1 MKFKF
6 LKTVLVS
13 SVLVVNSFANAGI
26 ITLDN
31 TLNLNDALADTESN
45 FHPQGLGYDTATNE
59 LLFFQQSSQIIYRT
73 DLEGTIQG
81 ALNVNLHHST
91 SVAGDGGSYYASDYT
106 SNGSGTDIFSVN
118 KTTGVRQGITSETA
132 AVGGYP
138 IDVRNSVLYRTNN
151 TLWTAGCGYDWGCLD
166 QILISSINSV
176 DTISQTVSLTSANGI
191 GDIAVDYVNNQ
202 IWTIDYSASALLR
215 QFDLTTG
222 NEISSF
228 DFGLDGLTAGI
239 TYANDKLY
247 YYDWNSGSG
256 STLSRFSL
264 NSTDVPE
271 PSTLAIFALG
281 MIGLASRRF
290 KKQ

>member
-13 SVLVVNSFANAGI
+13 SVLALNNFANAGI
-26 ITLDN
+26 FTLDH
-31 TLNLNDALADTESN
+31 TVNLNDALADTASN
-45 FHPQGLGYDTATNE
+45 FSPQSLGYDTATNE
-59 LLFFQQSSQIIYRT
+59 LLFFQQSSKIIYRT
-73 DLEGTIQG
+73 DLSGTIQG
-81 ALNVNLHHST
+81 ALNVNLNHST
-91 SVAGDGGSYYASDYT
+91 SVAGDGGKYFASDYT
-106 SNGSGTDIFSVN
+106 GNGSGTDIFSVN
-118 KTTGVRQGITSETA
+118 KTTGATQGITLETA

-151 TLWTAGCGYDWGCLD
+151 TLWGTCGYDWGCLD

-176 DTISQTVSLTSANGI
+176 DNISQTVSLSNANGI

-215 QFDLTTG
+215 QFDLTSG
-222 NEISSF
+222 NEIASF
-228 DFGLDGLTAGI
+228 DYGLDGLTSGI

-264 NSTDVPE
+264 NSVDVPE

-290 KKQ
+290 KK